1 MTAKTYRVGPFPAG
15 MTNRAPDF
23 ALKLPMG
30 AGHLLRDALNVDIT
44 TEGSVKTRKGYTR
57 ALAAADGHSLW
68 APPSGAYALYCDAGA
83 VYRLDVSDGS
93 LTKTLI
99 APGMGVL
106 APVRYAQV
114 NEAVY
119 FTDTVSARTYHPTP
133 GPTADWG
140 SAQATQVGDR
150 QLVPMPPGSAIAHH
164 GGRLLVAVGQALIY
178 SEPFTPH
185 LRDPARGFE
194 MFPAPITCISAVER
208 GVVVVADK
216 TYWVAGGFPA
226 QEVRAVLE
234 YGAPAQQPVLR
245 PDGSAQWMSA
255 RGVAVCSKD
264 GEIKNVQEERM
275 ALQVAGEAATFFR
288 ESDGTRTVVV
298 SLPEPGSLAAGVG
311 SYAQARIVR
320 KDTTA

>member
-30 AGHLLRDALNVDIT
+30 AGHLLRDALNVDVT
-44 TEGSVKTRKGYTR
+44 AEGSVKTRKGYTQ

-68 APPSGAYALYCDAGA
+68 SPPSGAYALYCDAGA
-83 VYRLDVSDGS
+83 VYRLDVSGSS

-119 FTDTVSARTYHPTP
+119 FTDSVSARTYHPTP

-194 MFPAPITCISAVER
+194 MFPAPITCIAAVER

-245 PDGSAQWMSA
+245 PDGSVQWMSA

-288 ESDGTRTVVV
+288 ESDGTRAVVV

-320 KDTTA
+320 KDTTT

>member
-15 MTNRAPDF
+15 MTNRAPGF
-23 ALKLPMG
+23 ALKLPME

-44 TEGSVKTRKGYTR
+44 AEGSVKTRKGYTR

-68 APPSGAYALYCDAGA
+68 APPTGTYALYCDAGA
-83 VYRLDVSDGS
+83 VYRLDVSGGS

-119 FTDTVSARTYHPTP
+119 FTDAVSARTYHPAP

-150 QLVPMPPGSAIAHH
+150 QLVPVPPGSAIAHH
-164 GGRLLVAVGQALIY
+164 GARLLVAVGQALIY

-194 MFPAPITCISAVER
+194 MFPAPIACIAAVER

-234 YGAPAQQPVLR
+234 YGAPAQQPVAR
-245 PDGSAQWMSA
+245 PDGSVQWMSA
-255 RGVAVCSKD
+255 RGVVTCSKD

-320 KDTTA
+320 KDATV